1 MDGKALQEE
10 AAKVGL
16 TLTRAQLEAFG
27 FFEAALYEANAA
39 MNLTRVPK
47 EECWVRHF
55 LDSLLLS
62 PLIPNG
68 ASVLDIGS
76 GGGFPGVCLA
86 IARADLVVSCMDS
99 NGKSAHFLRT
109 NFAPG
114 GRLPFLM
121 EVVEARAEVAS
132 HNPALRERFD
142 FVTGR
147 AVAPLPIQLE
157 LSAGFARVGGLVV
170 PMRTPADREAAR
182 GRYEPLGLKLVDLKT
197 AVLVPIRATRL
208 FPLYRKQGR
217 TPPEF
222 PRSWAK
228 IRRDPVGGVSATPP
242 TCEP

>member
-1 MDGKALQEE
+1 MDGKALQVEV
-10 AAKVGL
+10 AKLGL
-16 TLTRAQLEAFG
+16 KLTRAQLEAFG

-39 MNLTRVPK
+39 MNLTRVPR

-62 PLIPNG
+62 PLIPQS

-76 GGGFPGVCLA
+76 GAGFPGVCLA

-99 NGKSAHFLRT
+99 NGKAAQFLRT

-114 GRLPFLM
+114 GRMPFLM
-121 EVVEARAEVAS
+121 EVIEARAEEAA
-132 HNPALRERFD
+132 HDPRFRERFD
-142 FVTGR
+142 VVTGR

-157 LSAGFARVGGLVV
+157 LSAAFARVGGLVI

-182 GRYEPLGLKLVDLKT
+182 GRFESLGLQLVELKT
-197 AVLVPIRATRL
+197 ATLAPLRAARL
-208 FPLYRKQGR
+208 FPVYRKKGKM
-217 TPPEF
+217 PVEY

-228 IRRDPVGGVSATPP
+228 IRRAPLGGVSSMPSTS
-242 TCEP
+242 EP